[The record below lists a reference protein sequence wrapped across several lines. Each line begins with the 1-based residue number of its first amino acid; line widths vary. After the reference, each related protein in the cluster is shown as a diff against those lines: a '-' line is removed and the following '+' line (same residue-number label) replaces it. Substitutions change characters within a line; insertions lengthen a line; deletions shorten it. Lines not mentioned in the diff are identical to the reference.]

1 MAVRAGDLGWMAGA
15 AVSLSLSAQLPRCP
29 QVSSNVLLCGMD
41 ADRYGRQPLR
51 KPPGFAEVLSQIC
64 RSPCR
69 RHDHSRMNAP
79 RQWFFIGGMAL
90 VLLGLFLPRDWYDA
104 LPKFENQPPLLV
116 KGVTLLQ
123 ITLVMEGVVLAWL
136 ATRFQGFVRL
146 QTGER
151 LPHADHSP
159 DRVSAS
165 AARWLLGAIV
175 VVAAALR
182 FLRLDADLWLDEIT
196 PVLSYGDMPL
206 LPVVTSYIGSNNH
219 LLNTLLLKLS
229 LALFGSHEWAVRLP
243 AALFGVL
250 TIPAMYWVSRLAM
263 TRAGSLCA
271 ALLLAV
277 SYHHVFFSQNAR
289 GYAAYLLFSLLAS
302 GCLVRALQ
310 EDRARYWVLYVATMF
325 LDFASLLTSGF
336 VFAAHILVAAL
347 ALVVVWRGGS
357 SPWPLARR
365 LAAVF
370 SVTAA
375 LVLTLYVTILPQ
387 LYAYTKTVYSDP
399 ATGFSPLAAE
409 FWTDIARG
417 LSAGLGPT
425 VLIAAIPMVLIGA
438 AGFAVLLRRQWALV
452 LALLLPGIL
461 TACLLVAQGLSF
473 SPRFFLLMLL
483 LGIIVVV
490 QGIFSASS
498 VIAARFAPGRR
509 AIAPR
514 VATALVLAAA
524 AISVASLK
532 HYYATPKQPYRASLE
547 FIATQRE
554 AGEPVMAIHLMEKGY
569 QFYGPAFGMVE
580 GVDWHSARSLAAF
593 DAVLAA
599 HPGRSSLLV
608 TTFPRALRIGQ
619 PDLFARVND
628 GAREMKTF
636 PATIGDG
643 AITVWR
649 YPAPYPTPYPS
660 PLATPLPGR

>member
-1 MAVRAGDLGWMAGA
+1 
-15 AVSLSLSAQLPRCP
+15 
-29 QVSSNVLLCGMD
+29 
-41 ADRYGRQPLR
+41 
-51 KPPGFAEVLSQIC
+51 
-64 RSPCR
+64 
-69 RHDHSRMNAP
+69 MNGQ
-79 RQWFFIGGMAL
+79 RQWVVIGGIAL
-90 VLLGLFLPRDWYDA
+90 VLLGLFLPRDWYDV

-123 ITLVMEGVVLAWL
+123 IALVVQGVALAWL
-136 ATRFQGFVRL
+136 AKRFQGFARL
-146 QTGER
+146 QPGER
-151 LPHADHSP
+151 LHHTHDSP
-159 DRVSAS
+159 DRVSAT

-175 VVAAALR
+175 VVAVALR
-182 FLRLDADLWLDEIT
+182 LLRLDADLWLDEIT

-206 LPVVTSYIGSNNH
+206 LHVVTSYIGSNNH

-229 LALFGSHEWAVRLP
+229 LALFGPLEWAVRLP

-310 EDRARYWVLYVATMF
+310 EDRARYWVLYVGAMF

-336 VFAAHILVAAL
+336 VFAAHIVVGAVAL
-347 ALVVVWRGGS
+347 AVVRRGGF
-357 SPWPLARR
+357 SPLPLARR

-417 LSAGLGPT
+417 LSAGLGPA
-425 VLIAAIPMVLIGA
+425 VLIAAIPTVLIGA
-438 AGFAVLLRRQWALV
+438 AGFAALLRRQWALV

-483 LGIIVVV
+483 LGIVVVV

-498 VIAARFAPGRR
+498 GIAARFAPGRP

-514 VATALVLAAA
+514 VATALVLAGS
-524 AISVASLK
+524 AISIISLK
-532 HYYATPKQPYRASLE
+532 HYYAIPKQPYRASLE
-547 FIATQRE
+547 FVATQRE
-554 AGEPVMAIHLMEKGY
+554 AGEPVIAIHLMEKGY
-569 QFYGPAFGMVE
+569 QFYGPAFGLVE
-580 GVDWHSARSLAAF
+580 GVNWHSVRSLAAF

-619 PDLFARVND
+619 PDLFARVTE

-649 YPAPYPTPYPS
+649 YPS
-660 PLATPLPGR
+660 PPAKTLPAR